1 MRAAR
6 CIRQKEKGPRLLKP
20 GGNIINTLCETE
32 VSYGKVHSA
41 SIPRL
46 LHPSFP
52 YRISRRRHRSTRL
65 LGGVVVEDKEEFLRV
80 SKNSGECVNL
90 YHPPKL
96 LLDNLKRVKQA
107 HLDEKRY
114 PISWYA
120 LSSITLDGALRFFM
134 ERPEIKSMMAAQI
147 RFTRVGPET
156 PKQVRAILEPISEK
170 FPIDLPAPF
179 KDKPW
184 KFYAPVQTYNLL
196 QSMSAGLG
204 STDTALASLM
214 ICATLANLRVTF
226 NTDTKKIVECIDLF
240 LSQVQVRANI
250 AEALLDRFEGVS
262 YPPRAESWIA
272 RFGV

>member
-1 MRAAR
+1 MGLRDDS
-6 CIRQKEKGPRLLKP
+6 EELLP
-20 GGNIINTLCETE
+20 LCDPFTYLED
-32 VSYGKVHSA
+32 
-41 SIPRL
+41 
-46 LHPSFP
+46 
-52 YRISRRRHRSTRL
+52 
-65 LGGVVVEDKEEFLRV
+65 VEDKEEFLRV

-107 HLDEKRY
+107 YFDEKGY

-120 LSSITLDGALRFFM
+120 LASISLDGGLRFYM
-134 ERPEIKSMMAAQI
+134 ERPEIKAMLAAQV

-156 PKQVRAILEPISEK
+156 PKQVRAILEPISDK

-184 KFYAPVQTYNLL
+184 KFYSPVRTYNLL

-214 ICATLANLRVTF
+214 ICTTLANLPITF

-250 AEALLDRFEGVS
+250 AEALLDRFERTTYS
-262 YPPRAESWIA
+262 SKAEPWIA
-272 RFGV
+272 RFGA